1 MIIGASSFAS
11 TLEELIAEVDS
22 VELYIPKM
30 GLYEG
35 RELRHDRV
43 EAVKDILSTSSGVTS
58 VHAPYYAHVQ
68 TYPKPLCVDMAN
80 MTGSDFKLM
89 EESIEMAA
97 YFHSNV
103 IVVHP
108 GLVGNDRKGSFEKMV
123 ENLKRLCGFAEDH
136 GLVLGLENKEGT
148 APGNLCCEADEL
160 VQAVE
165 EVGSDNLGITFD
177 VGHANLTAGGDSAQV
192 RSFMEVVREWVV
204 HVHVHDNLGVWTEEY
219 DGDIHMAPGT
229 GTVDIS
235 VIGELGYGGI
245 HNLEV
250 FSIEDVIS
258 GKERLLAL

>member
-35 RELRHDRV
+35 RELQHDRV
-43 EAVKDILSTSSGVTS
+43 EAVKDVLSTSSGITS
-58 VHAPYYAHVQ
+58 VHAPYYADAQ
-68 TYPKPLCVDMAN
+68 TYPKPLRVDTAHMN
-80 MTGSDFKLM
+80 GSDFKLI

-97 YFHSNV
+97 YFQSNV
-103 IVVHP
+103 VVVHP
-108 GLVGNDRKGSFEKMV
+108 GLVGNDRQGSFDKMV
-123 ENLKRLCGFAEDH
+123 DNLNRLSGFAEEH
-136 GLVLGLENKEGT
+136 GIVLGLENKEGT
-148 APGNLCCEADEL
+148 APGNLCCEAAEL
-160 VQAVE
+160 VKAVE
-165 EVGSDNLGITFD
+165 KVDSGNLGVTFD
-177 VGHANLTAGGDSAQV
+177 VGHANLTSGGDSRLV
-192 RSFMEVVREWVV
+192 RAFMEIVREWVV
-204 HVHVHDNLGVWTEEY
+204 HVHVHDNMGVWTGEY

-229 GTVDIS
+229 GTVDLT

-258 GKERLLAL
+258 GRERLLAL